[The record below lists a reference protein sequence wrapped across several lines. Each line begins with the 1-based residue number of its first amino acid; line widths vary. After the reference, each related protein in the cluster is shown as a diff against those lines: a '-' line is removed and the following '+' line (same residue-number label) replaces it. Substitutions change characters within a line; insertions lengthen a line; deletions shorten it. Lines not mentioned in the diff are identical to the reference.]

1 MAKVKVVFDLN
12 EPDDVMLHKRFM
24 MSTDMALAMWEFKNS
39 LWRKLKH
46 APDDMPEAEYEAIK
60 KTQKEFFEI
69 LDEYNII
76 LDNLV
81 Q

>member
-1 MAKVKVVFDLN
+1 MAKVKVIFDFN
-12 EPDDVMLHKRFM
+12 EPDDVLSHKRFM
-24 MSTDMALAMWEFKNS
+24 QSTDMALVLWEFKNS

-46 APDDMPEAEYEAIK
+46 APDNMPDDEYQAIK
-60 KTQKEFFEI
+60 KIQKEFHEI